1 MSIDVYRRYVS
12 EALDKAVQESGG
24 KYSLRTLSDGTGVL
38 YMVFSPDITEDLEEQ
53 EIIVN
58 FQRDAPRPRFIQ
70 LELPFV
76 EGDDDDSDSE

>member
-1 MSIDVYRRYVS
+1 MSIDVYRRYIS
-12 EALDKAVQESGG
+12 DALDKAVQESGG
-24 KYSLRTLSDGTGVL
+24 KYSSRTLSDGTGVF
-38 YMVFSPDITEDLEEQ
+38 YMVFDPNVTEELEEQ

-58 FQRDAPRPRFIQ
+58 FQRDTPRPRFIQ